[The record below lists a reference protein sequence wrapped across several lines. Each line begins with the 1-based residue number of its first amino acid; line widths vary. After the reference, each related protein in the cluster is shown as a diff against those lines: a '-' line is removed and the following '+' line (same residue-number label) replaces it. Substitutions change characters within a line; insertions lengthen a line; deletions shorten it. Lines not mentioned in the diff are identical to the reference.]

1 LYYNHKKIILTDL
14 TLPVSIGLEVR
25 SCSRESGHAHGGA
38 CFSPF
43 LPQLASHS
51 PRKHHIHEQR
61 KDSFVVFG
69 LATFVGLNLLSNQ
82 LGAQTQ
88 AVTQAPVTTGA
99 AVAAPQ
105 QGGELERITVTGYLI
120 PRIGEGP
127 QPVLTLDGEGTSSG
141 IRHWLANTTFTF
153 GINNI
158 WDTRAPL
165 TIRPISFGFNY
176 FSANAIQRFFY
187 VQLEKKF

>member
-1 LYYNHKKIILTDL
+1 MSSVKIRL
-14 TLPVSIGLEVR
+14 
-25 SCSRESGHAHGGA
+25 
-38 CFSPF
+38 F
-43 LPQLASHS
+43 
-51 PRKHHIHEQR
+51 
-61 KDSFVVFG
+61 VFG

-127 QPVLTLDGEGTSSG
+127 QPVLTLDRDFMQKQGTQAVADVIQRLPG
-141 IRHWLANTTFTF
+141 T
-153 GINNI
+153 
-158 WDTRAPL
+158 PL
-165 TIRPISFGFNY
+165 TFNQGFATGNNGTPGVNAPRLRGLGPEATLVLVDGSGSRRIRFRLTRPMRQSISMR
-176 FSANAIQRFFY
+176 SHSRRSIQLKYSKTADPPPMDPMRWPA
-187 VQLEKKF
+187 LSICG